1 MARGKS
7 KEDTARGTRLQD
19 AAAIKE
25 FMSTR
30 DLRPLMLPRDTR
42 VGGYNNGRHDTR
54 PLCTVLE
61 HVYAAY
67 VCRGNGGWQW
77 SARREGKL
85 RKI

>member
-61 HVYAAY
+61 HVYACMRTCAGEM
-67 VCRGNGGWQW
+67 VVGNGQ
-77 SARREGKL
+77 REG
-85 RKI
+85 RGS